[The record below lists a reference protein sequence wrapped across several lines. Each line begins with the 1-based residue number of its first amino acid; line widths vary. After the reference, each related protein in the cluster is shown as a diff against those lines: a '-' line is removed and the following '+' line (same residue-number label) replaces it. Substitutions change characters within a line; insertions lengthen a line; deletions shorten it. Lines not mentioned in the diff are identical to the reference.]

1 MDGLRWPVA
10 VAQHA
15 QTATGVA
22 TGLVPDTSDVR
33 HIDFASKRAFASRDP
48 RSRLPAPDARS
59 AAIMLPHLPLFDV
72 SETRSRLVREAVVRR
87 SSRGLHRAAPAA
99 PARVATAIV
108 RQSLE
113 TAPHAQS
120 SRSFATRAYQH
131 NSKHAFCNMSFET
144 WVGLLRNGLCVI
156 SDTLPEE
163 YQQFGYFENGMSTL
177 NALIAP
183 LQFAAALFNL
193 RGASPR
199 GE

>member
-48 RSRLPAPDARS
+48 RSRLPARFCCRNATPPTSLRRVRDS
-59 AAIMLPHLPLFDV
+59 F
-72 SETRSRLVREAVVRR
+72 ETRSGGVCEAVLSRPAFGL
-87 SSRGLHRAAPAA
+87 SSS
-99 PARVATAIV
+99 ARVATAIV

-131 NSKHAFCNMSFET
+131 NLKHAFCNMSLEV